1 VSGLR
6 SFLKRLFRQRPE
18 DELSPGFS
26 YKIYWTKT
34 CLPWSQEKRERV
46 QAELEQKLAES
57 SFTRNPYRRAYQLR
71 SIDGRYSGESLYCLA
86 EVLESL
92 SLQGDRGE

>member
-6 SFLKRLFRQRPE
+6 SFFKRLFRQRPE
-18 DELSPGFS
+18 DELTPGFS
-26 YKIYWTKT
+26 YRIYWTKT

-46 QAELEQKLAES
+46 QTELQDKLAES
-57 SFTRNPYRRAYQLR
+57 SFIRNPYRRAYQLR
-71 SIDGRYSGESLYCLA
+71 SIEGRYSGESLYCLA